1 MTEVQGTNGR
11 RIAQELFGLFLIF
24 WGLLVLLSLVSY
36 DQGDPCL
43 LYTSDAADD

>member
-1 MTEVQGTNGR
+1 MTEEQGTHGR

-36 DQGDPCL
+36 DFPYL
-43 LYTSDAADD
+43 I